1 MPQFVIERDI
11 PGVGRMTQ
19 AERDAASLKSLEVLK
34 QLGPDIQWMH
44 SYVTD
49 DKIYCIYFSPDEDLI
64 RAHAR
69 KMGLPA
75 DRVSAVRSLLDP
87 ANH

>member
-1 MPQFVIERDI
+1 ERDI

-49 DKIYCIYFSPDEDLI
+49 DKIYCIYFSPNEDLI

-69 KMGLPA
+69 ELGLPA
-75 DRVSAVRSLLDP
+75 DRVSAVRSMLDP
-87 ANH
+87 ANHQ